1 MNAKELYNKCVEE
14 LSFTDDAK
22 FEALCLFETLLNIN
36 KTSLISKDLVIGND
50 EINIINQAIIRRE
63 NSEPLQYILG
73 SWDFYDMTFLVGEG
87 VLIPRPE
94 TETLVDFA
102 LEKIKDI
109 ESPVIYDLCAG
120 TGCIGLTI
128 AKHRKDAKVYL
139 FEKEEKAFSYLVKN
153 KEKYELNN
161 ATVIQCDIFNFDF
174 SEIPLCDVLLSNPPY
189 IESDEICD
197 LQSEVLFEPISA
209 LDGGKDGLAFYRV
222 ICDKWLKQV
231 KSNGFV
237 AFECGE
243 EQSKAICD
251 IFKSK
256 TSSYEVL
263 FDFNNIDRIITFRI

>member
-22 FEALCLFETLLNIN
+22 FEVLCMFETLLNIN
-36 KTSLISKDLVIGND
+36 KTSLISKDLVIGKD
-50 EINIINQAIIRRE
+50 DIKIINQAISRRK

-73 SWDFYDMTFLVGEG
+73 SWDFYDLSFYVGDG

-94 TETLVDFA
+94 TEMLVDFA

-128 AKHRKDAKVYL
+128 AKHRKDAKVFL
-139 FEKEEKAFSYLVKN
+139 FEKEENAFSYLVKN

-161 ATVIQCDIFNFDF
+161 ATVIKCDIFNFDF

-231 KSNGFV
+231 KNNGFI

-243 EQSKAICD
+243 EQSKPICD

-256 TSSYEVL
+256 TSSFEVL
-263 FDFNNIDRIITFRI
+263 FDFNNIDRIVTFGI